1 MGYHIM
7 DSKKIS
13 VIAVFTALTII
24 LNMSPIKIP
33 APYAPFLFYQIWEI
47 PIVTAS
53 LLYGFGTGTLM
64 SIINTLVLL
73 VAFPGALPTGPIY
86 NMIATVSTLFGIYI
100 VNRVITN
107 RAETKQDTLVIVS
120 STTAGIITRVIA
132 MTIINWVFL
141 PFPPPI
147 GFSMPK
153 VAVTPLIPLIGF
165 FNATLA
171 LYTIPVGFILT
182 RAVKSSISFSSDF
195 SN

>member
-1 MGYHIM
+1 M

-13 VIAVFTALTII
+13 VIAVFTALTIV

-53 LLYGFGTGTLM
+53 LLYGFGTGIII

-86 NMIATVSTLFGIYI
+86 NLLATLSTLFGIYI
-100 VNRVITN
+100 TYKFVTN
-107 RAETKQDTLVIVS
+107 RFKIQQDTFATAVS
-120 STTAGIITRVIA
+120 TAAGITTRVIA
-132 MTIINWVFL
+132 MTIINWIFL

-153 VAVTPLIPLIGF
+153 EAITPLNPLIGF

-171 LYTIPVGFILT
+171 LYTIPVGFILES
-182 RAVKSSISFSSDF
+182 AVRSGINFSTDVSK
-195 SN
+195 

>member
-1 MGYHIM
+1 M

-13 VIAVFTALTII
+13 VIAVFTALTIV

-53 LLYGFGTGTLM
+53 LLYGFGIGIII

-86 NMIATVSTLFGIYI
+86 NLIATLSTLFGIYLTYK
-100 VNRVITN
+100 VTSNRFNFQQGTF
-107 RAETKQDTLVIVS
+107 ATAVS
-120 STTAGIITRVIA
+120 TAAGITTRVIA
-132 MTIINWVFL
+132 MTIINWIFL

-153 VAVTPLIPLIGF
+153 EAITPLIPLIGF

-171 LYTIPVGFILT
+171 LYTIPVGFILE
-182 RAVKSSISFSSDF
+182 RAVRRGINFSTDSS
-195 SN
+195 N